1 MIDWLVS
8 ASDWARLILENAG
21 TSPATLPLA
30 FLLGLVSALA
40 SACCALPVFGVIVG
54 YGGTRAEGNRRSR
67 LVVTGLFMAGVVLA
81 LFVLGSVAALV
92 GQAAQAVLGRYWQAF
107 AGIVAIIAGLATL
120 GFIPLKLPRG
130 LGATFSAR
138 RGLVGALVAGFIIG
152 GAVSVCSL
160 GCNPA
165 IFIIVG
171 VAVIQG
177 YTLWMFGVLVAY
189 AVGFSVP
196 LTALMLGASF
206 GAAAIQ
212 ATRLASVVRIVA
224 GVVLIAVGFYF
235 LVGL

>member
-1 MIDWLVS
+1 MIDWLLS
-8 ASDWARLILENAG
+8 ASDWARQILENAG
-21 TSPATLPLA
+21 TSPAALPLA
-30 FLLGLVSALA
+30 FLLGVVSALA
-40 SACCALPVFGVIVG
+40 SACCALPIFGVIIG
-54 YGGTRAEGNRRSR
+54 YAGTRTEADRRSH
-67 LVVTGLFMAGVVLA
+67 LIGAGLFMAGVVLA
-81 LFVLGSVAALV
+81 LFVLGSVAALI

-107 AGIVAIIAGLATL
+107 AGVVAIIAGLATL
-120 GFIPLKLPRG
+120 GLIPFKLPHG
-130 LGATFSAR
+130 LEATHPAR
-138 RGLVGALVAGFIIG
+138 RGLVGALAAGLIMG

-165 IFIIVG
+165 IFIIIG

-212 ATRLASVVRIVA
+212 ATRLTSVVRIVA
-224 GVVLIAVGFYF
+224 GVVLIAAGFYF
-235 LVGL
+235 LASL

>member
-8 ASDWARLILENAG
+8 ASEWARQVLENAG
-21 TSPATLPLA
+21 TSPAALPLA
-30 FLLGLVSALA
+30 FLLGAVSALA

-54 YGGTRAEGNRRSR
+54 YGGTRAEADRRSR
-67 LVVTGLFMAGVVLA
+67 LIGAGLFMAGVVLA

-107 AGIVAIIAGLATL
+107 AGVVAIIAGLATL
-120 GFIPLKLPRG
+120 GLIPFKLPHSLEPTR
-130 LGATFSAR
+130 SER
-138 RGLVGALVAGFIIG
+138 RGLVGALAAGLIMG

-212 ATRLASVVRIVA
+212 ATKLTRVVRIVA
-224 GVVLIAVGFYF
+224 GVVLIAAGFYF
-235 LVGL
+235 LASL